1 MPEIQRGAMVQ
12 KEIIR
17 GKRHLYPQT
26 LNVLQENVTNSLIV
40 SFNVGV
46 RTTLPKKEKDTE
58 REI

>member
-1 MPEIQRGAMVQ
+1 MVQ
-12 KEIIR
+12 KERLR